1 MFMSNFAWMKRICV
15 IGIFC
20 FFTSSSS
27 FVFSQEKPDC
37 IILEQIAQTDQKAFS
52 FTPYPSQNHSFHG
65 YDITYHRFNYSIDPS
80 VLFLRGSVTTYFK
93 VLTDGFQRISFE
105 LNNSL
110 SVDSV
115 IFREQSVAF
124 QHTSD
129 KQLSIPLEGV
139 LHPGHLDSVRV
150 YYHGVPYPGD
160 GFGSFMQSWHSGE
173 PIIWTL
179 SEPYGSSDWWPCKN
193 SLDDK
198 IDSIDLIITTPARYR
213 VAGNG
218 VLVEESAAGA
228 DKIYHWKHRYPIAP
242 YLIAFAVTNYES
254 YSDWCVT
261 ATDSVEVLNYVYPE
275 NIENAR
281 KGTAD
286 MIKVMQYYCE
296 QFGPYPFRQEKYG
309 HAQFN
314 MGGGMEHQTMSFMGG
329 FGFELCS
336 HELAHSW
343 FGNKVT
349 CGSWSEVWLNEG
361 FATYCAGLA
370 YERFSPDLYWPVWK
384 NNNISF
390 ITQAPDGTVY
400 VADTT
405 SVQRIFNAR
414 LSYSKAAFLLHM
426 LRWMM
431 GDDLFFSAL
440 NNYLND
446 PLLAYGFATTA
457 HLIRH
462 LEETSQLDL
471 SGFFDDWYTGQ
482 GYPSYT
488 ILCYPMTGTPI
499 QLIIHQ
505 KQSHPSVGFFEM
517 PLPLLFKNAIR
528 DTLMVLE
535 HSYSGE
541 VFIADPGFEVDSVI
555 FDPDQ
560 WIVSKG
566 NSVIWN
572 PPEDPQSTLLTVPN
586 PTRQG
591 VQLFTLILEVEQIEL
606 FDLSGRQFRIPVTT
620 VLPQRSFE
628 LDLSSF
634 PSGTYI
640 LKVTASSGTYSRK
653 IIKVD

>member
-1 MFMSNFAWMKRICV
+1 MSLLFMV
-15 IGIFC
+15 P
-20 FFTSSSS
+20 
-27 FVFSQEKPDC
+27 VPDLFSQQQPD
-37 IILEQIAQTDQKAFS
+37 ISVLKQIAGHDRIFHDPGSTLKAR
-52 FTPYPSQNHSFHG
+52 NDAG
-65 YDITYHRFNYSIDPS
+65 YDVTYHCFNFYIDPS
-80 VLFLRGSVTTYFK
+80 VYFLRGSVTTY
-93 VLTDGFQRISFE
+93 VRILEDDLQQLTFNLSHA
-105 LNNSL
+105 L

-115 IFREQSVAF
+115 VVHDLKVEFH
-124 QHTSD
+124 HTSD
-129 KQLSIPLEGV
+129 DRLTIF
-139 LHPGHLDSVRV
+139 PGKTFHGGQTDSVTI
-150 YYHGVPYPGD
+150 YYHGVPDPGD
-160 GFGSFMQSWHSGE
+160 GFGSFMQSWHAGE

-179 SEPYGSSDWWPCKN
+179 SEPYGSSDWWPCRDG
-193 SLDDK
+193 LDDK
-198 IDSIDLIITTPARYR
+198 IDSIDMIITTPARYR

-218 VLVEESAAGA
+218 LLVGEKAAGT

-242 YLIAFAVTNYES
+242 YLIAFAVTNYEF

-261 ATDSVEVLNYVYPE
+261 GTDSVEVLNYVYPE

-281 KGTAD
+281 KGTGD

-296 QFGPYPFRQEKYG
+296 QFGPYPFREEKYG

-329 FGFELCS
+329 FGFEICS

-343 FGNKVT
+343 FGNMVT
-349 CGSWSEVWLNEG
+349 CRSWHEIWLNEG

-384 NNNISF
+384 QNNISY
-390 ITQAPDGTVY
+390 ITQAPEGAVF

-405 SVQRIFNAR
+405 SVERIFSAR

-431 GDDLFFSAL
+431 GDDVFFSAL

-446 PLLAYGFATTA
+446 PSLAYGFATTA
-457 HLIRH
+457 DLKRH
-462 LEETSQLDL
+462 LEEASQRDL
-471 SGFFDDWYTGQ
+471 TGFFEDWYTGE

-488 ILCYPMTGTPI
+488 ILCYPMEGTQI

-517 PLPLLFKNAIR
+517 PVPLLFKNTDH
-528 DTLMVLE
+528 DTLLVFD
-535 HSYSGE
+535 HQYSGE
-541 VFIADPGFEVDSVI
+541 VFVANPGFEVDSII

-560 WIVSKG
+560 WIISKG
-566 NSVIWN
+566 NAVILN
-572 PPEDPQSTLLTVPN
+572 PPADEGGALLTVPN
-586 PTRQG
+586 PTRQH
-591 VQLFTLILEVEQIEL
+591 VQLFTLILEIEQIEL
-606 FDLSGRQFRIPVTT
+606 FDLSGKQYRIPVTT

-628 LDLSSF
+628 LDLSSC
-634 PSGTYI
+634 PSGPYL
-640 LKVTASSGTYSRK
+640 LKVTATSGTYSRK